1 MVVWKTKEFIK
12 VGQAT
17 INSKIPQR
25 SCHYVGDENGTQN
38 QNMNSKTPQ
47 WSFHYVGVPMFWPDW
62 QNQKIRQHQT
72 ALGFKDLALLN
83 PERDL
88 SMNELKDVIFKT

>member
-12 VGQAT
+12 AGPT
-17 INSKIPQR
+17 TMNSKIPQW
-25 SCHYVGDENGTQN
+25 SCHYVGDDNGTQN
-38 QNMNSKTPQ
+38 QTMNSKTH
-47 WSFHYVGVPMFWPDW
+47 WSRLYVGVPIFWPDW

-72 ALGFKDLALLN
+72 ALGFRDISLLN

-88 SMNELKDVIFKT
+88 SMNEFKYVIVKT